1 MNDVRRRIT
10 GDGAISGVNIVPVID
25 LCLVLL
31 VILLILSPMMD
42 DAPVE
47 VTLPKARVSKEDQEN
62 NITLTV
68 DPAGNMA
75 VNTTSVTLTDLGA
88 EIRRQL
94 RTRDPNVVVVIRA
107 DERVK
112 YGGLTDLM
120 KIAKEAGAQYV
131 ALGTRDIN
139 EESKK

>member
-1 MNDVRRRIT
+1 MSDVRRRVT

-42 DAPVE
+42 QAPVE
-47 VTLPKARVSKEDQEN
+47 VTLPKAHVTKEDQEN
-62 NITLTV
+62 NISITV
-68 DPAGNMA
+68 DPAGNLA
-75 VNTTSVTLTDLGA
+75 VNTTPVDLAGLGA

-94 RTRDPNVVVVIRA
+94 RTRDPNVVVIIRA
-107 DERVK
+107 DEKVK

-120 KIAKEAGAQYV
+120 KIAKEAGAVYV

-139 EESKK
+139 EELKK

>member
-42 DAPVE
+42 DAPVD
-47 VTLPKARVSKEDQEN
+47 VTLPKAHISKEEQEN
-62 NITLTV
+62 NITITV

-75 VNTTSVTLTDLGA
+75 VNTTAVELTDLGA

-107 DERVK
+107 DEHVK

-139 EESKK
+139 EEPSK

>member
-47 VTLPKARVSKEDQEN
+47 VTLPKAHISKEEQEN

-75 VNTTSVTLTDLGA
+75 VNTTPVDLAGLGS

-107 DERVK
+107 DERVQ

-131 ALGTRDIN
+131 ALGTRDID

>member
-1 MNDVRRRIT
+1 MSDVRRRVT

-42 DAPVE
+42 QAPVE
-47 VTLPKARVSKEDQEN
+47 VTLPKAHVTKEDQEN
-62 NITLTV
+62 NISITV
-68 DPAGNMA
+68 DPSGNLA
-75 VNTTSVTLTDLGA
+75 VNTTPVDLAGLGA

-94 RTRDPNVVVVIRA
+94 RTRDPNVVVIIRA

-120 KIAKEAGAQYV
+120 KIAKEAGAVYV

-139 EESKK
+139 EEAKK

>member
-47 VTLPKARVSKEDQEN
+47 VTLPKAHISKEEQEN
-62 NITLTV
+62 NITITV

-75 VNTTSVTLTDLGA
+75 VNTTAVELTDLGA

-120 KIAKEAGAQYV
+120 KIAKEAGAQSV

-139 EESKK
+139 EESAK